1 VCAPPSATLSLA
13 QAADA
18 TAPLVG
24 RRLVKLIGLT
34 GGVGSGKSTVAEM
47 LRELG
52 ASVVDA
58 DEATH
63 AVYEPGGP
71 GFDAVVREFGDEYV
85 ADGRIDRARL
95 GELVFRDDDAR
106 RRLNS
111 IVHPLVRDWMAQR
124 TAEAAEKGAE
134 VVVQDVPLLFENGL
148 ERLFSTVVLVYAP
161 EDVQVE
167 RLVSGRGLKL
177 ERARAMIAAQ
187 MPIENKRGLA
197 HHVINNS
204 GAREDTQAQV
214 RAIWKQL
221 TS

>member
-1 VCAPPSATLSLA
+1 M
-13 QAADA
+13 
-18 TAPLVG
+18 
-24 RRLVKLIGLT
+24 KLIGLT

-47 LRELG
+47 MRELG
-52 ASVVDA
+52 AEVVDA

-63 AVYEPGGP
+63 AVYEPGSP
-71 GFDAVVREFGDEYV
+71 GFDAVVREFGEAYV
-85 ADGRIDRARL
+85 DGGRIDRSRL

-106 RRLNS
+106 RRLNA
-111 IVHPLVRDWMAQR
+111 IVHPLVREWMAQK
-124 TAEAAEKGAE
+124 TAEAAERGVE

-148 ERLFSTVVLVYAP
+148 ERLFSSVVLVYVP

-167 RLVSGRGLKL
+167 RLVSGRGFTP

-204 GAREDTQAQV
+204 GKREDTQTQV

-221 TS
+221 ASG